1 MSNKTKTYFISVFI
15 SLAVGGLAAFLTRNG
30 NNIFENINVP
40 PLTPPAIVFP
50 IVWTVLYILLGISA
64 AIVWI
69 NRKSTPKDAR
79 IAINLYVL
87 DLAINFTWS
96 LIFFNMRN
104 FGFAFWWLLVLLA
117 VSIIM
122 TAFFNRVKRIAAV
135 LQIPYLLWISFA
147 GYLTYMIY
155 YLNR

>member
-1 MSNKTKTYFISVFI
+1 MSKKTKVYGIALLSAW
-15 SLAVGGLAAFLTRNG
+15 AVGGLAAFLTRNS
-30 NNIFENINVP
+30 NNIFDDIEVP

-50 IVWTVLYILLGISA
+50 IVWTVLYTLLGIGA
-64 AIVWI
+64 ALVYL
-69 NRKSTPKDAR
+69 NRDKHPKDAKS
-79 IAINLYVL
+79 ALYL
-87 DLAINFTWS
+87 YCFDLAINFAWS
-96 LIFFNMRN
+96 IIFFNLRN

-117 VSIIM
+117 VSIVM
-122 TAFFNRVKRIAAV
+122 VAFFKRVSKLAAG